1 MQIVGRG
8 APNAKVKSKI
18 IFVIGSTDMIGPEA
32 VAEYPL
38 KIQARRYCDLYHE
51 ALDNTALAGS
61 F

>member
-1 MQIVGRG
+1 
-8 APNAKVKSKI
+8 VKSKI